1 MDLETTVRGLAPRLL
16 RYCLGR
22 TGSADAA
29 EEIAQEALA
38 ALVGRWRRHGPPD
51 SPEGFVFA
59 VARRRAVRA
68 GLRRR
73 LLLPLAAL
81 GNGHDDAPDSGG
93 NATSN
98 PGDPAASAGATPDV
112 VERMERRHELGR
124 VLAGL
129 RRLPGRDREALL
141 LAAAGELSTLE
152 AARVLG
158 ISTSA
163 FKMRLHRAR
172 RRLAALLED
181 RDDGSTRR

>member
-22 TGSADAA
+22 TGSPEVA
-29 EEIAQEALA
+29 EEIAQETLA

-59 VARRRAVRA
+59 VARRRAFRA

-73 LLLPLAAL
+73 LLLPLTAL
-81 GNGHDDAPDSGG
+81 GNGHDDGSDPAEPAAAAPDLLEGL
-93 NATSN
+93 
-98 PGDPAASAGATPDV
+98 
-112 VERMERRHELGR
+112 ERRHELTR
-124 VLAGL
+124 VLAAL

-141 LAAAGELSTLE
+141 LAAAGELSTAE
-152 AARVLG
+152 ASRLLG
-158 ISTSA
+158 ISSSA

-172 RRLAALLED
+172 RRLAPLLED
-181 RDDGSTRR
+181 RDDRSARG

>member
-22 TGSADAA
+22 TGSAEQA
-29 EEIAQEALA
+29 EEVAQEALA

-68 GLRRR
+68 GLWRR
-73 LLLPLAAL
+73 LLLPLSAL
-81 GNGHDDAPDSGG
+81 GNGHDDAPDPR
-93 NATSN
+93 A
-98 PGDPAASAGATPDV
+98 PAARDPAVSAGSAGTDPNPL
-112 VERMERRHELGR
+112 ERLDRRRELAR
-124 VLAGL
+124 VLAAL

-141 LAAAGELSTLE
+141 LAAAGELSTPE

-181 RDDGSTRR
+181 RNDRSPRR

>member
-1 MDLETTVRGLAPRLL
+1 MDLETTVQGLAPRLL

-22 TGSADAA
+22 TGSAEVA

-51 SPEGFVFA
+51 SPEGFAFA
-59 VARRRAVRA
+59 VARRRAFRA

-81 GNGHDDAPDSGG
+81 GNGHDDAPDPGG
-93 NATSN
+93 
-98 PGDPAASAGATPDV
+98 PAAPGSVSPCGAAPDLL
-112 VERMERRHELGR
+112 ERLERRHELAR
-124 VLAGL
+124 VLAAL

-141 LAAAGELSTLE
+141 LAAAGELSTAE
-152 AARVLG
+152 ASRVLG
-158 ISTSA
+158 ISRSA

-181 RDDGSTRR
+181 RDDGSARG